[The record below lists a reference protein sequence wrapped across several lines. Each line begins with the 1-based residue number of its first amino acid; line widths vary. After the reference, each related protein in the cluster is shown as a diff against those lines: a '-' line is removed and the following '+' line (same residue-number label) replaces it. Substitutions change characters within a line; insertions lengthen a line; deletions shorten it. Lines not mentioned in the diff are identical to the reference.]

1 MRKIAYWLS
10 LLCCSLSCFSI
21 NAADADNIQELE
33 RIKPGT
39 RAMVL
44 AEWVKIQEE
53 RALEE
58 ETYPEESTAALVE
71 EENTNTSLPN
81 APSFNV
87 SANFV
92 TPKVSVNYTTHTG
105 AFYYPVA
112 ISALG
117 DTIEL
122 NDRSVWLVASSD
134 AKIAMNWARQQ
145 EIYLANGGPGLSVV
159 ITPNHSWFSSY
170 QFCLT
175 EQTTGTSVK
184 ANLYLGPLYNGLFTH
199 WIVAINYYTQE
210 VCLDDGSIW
219 KLSGL
224 DAGVFNH
231 WLINDTVI
239 IGVNDGFLSSSKP
252 NILINVNTLT
262 YSRAKCIY

>member
-1 MRKIAYWLS
+1 MRKITYWLG
-10 LLCCSLSCFSI
+10 LLCCSLSCFSVST
-21 NAADADNIQELE
+21 ADAEDAQELE
-33 RIKPGT
+33 RVKPGT

-53 RALEE
+53 RAQE
-58 ETYPEESTAALVE
+58 ETSQNEPIDEVVE
-71 EENTNTSLPN
+71 EEKKNSILPN
-81 APSFNV
+81 ASSFNV

-92 TPKVSVNYTTHTG
+92 TPQASINYTTHTG

-117 DTIEL
+117 DSIEL
-122 NDRSVWLVASSD
+122 NDRSVWLIASSD
-134 AKIAMNWARQQ
+134 TKTAMNWLRQQ
-145 EIYLANGGPGLSVV
+145 EMALANGGPGLSMV

-210 VCLDDGSIW
+210 ICLEDGSLW

-224 DAGVFNH
+224 DAGVYNH

-252 NILINVNTLT
+252 NILINVNALT